1 MRKYAL
7 AALVAFNPATTLA
20 FVPMAD
26 IGQQVRAVSSSP
38 VMEVGCKSQKN
49 CRGKN
54 RGSNNWVGINQGN
67 EANVN
72 SRSQL
77 GSRNGVYI
85 DQRNQADVGIDAG
98 QNSQNDVYIYQRNK
112 ANVHIR

>member
-1 MRKYAL
+1 MDA
-7 AALVAFNPATTLA
+7 
-20 FVPMAD
+20 
-26 IGQQVRAVSSSP
+26 
-38 VMEVGCKSQKN
+38 GCKSQKKD

-67 EANVN
+67 EADVDI
-72 SRSQL
+72 RSEW
-77 GSRNGVYI
+77 GSRNDVYI